1 MSKIE
6 VRLNPDTPPTGS
18 DLSVVNAA
26 RRSFNTRSEWE
37 VVGYEEEVLD
47 GSRTIINHP
56 IRKLKEKDKR
66 LIEYLARGMT
76 ADDFDNF
83 LESFTPASL
92 TSVIK
97 RAEEES
103 RDVVG
108 FSEYDILTNL
118 LWQWRNTPTHDTP
131 FNHTFISFEV
141 KAPIFVRAQLVK
153 HEYLIMSEF
162 SRRYITD
169 DIEFYEPDYWRKA
182 APNKK
187 QGSLEE
193 EIDNPAFNPY
203 HLNGKIKHAYLTAV
217 QDYGV
222 APEQARMVLPQST
235 MTEWTWSG
243 TLGAFAKM
251 CQLRLHPEAQYE
263 ARLVAQ
269 EVYKYLKEQ
278 WPVSAP
284 ALVEGVK

>member
-6 VRLNPDTPPTGS
+6 VRLNPDTPPTGT

-26 RRSFNTRSEWE
+26 RRSFNTRSDWDYFTKGE
-37 VVGYEEEVLD
+37 VNGRGELIEYV
-47 GSRTIINHP
+47 
-56 IRKLKEKDKR
+56 KLKDKDKR
-66 LIEYLARGMT
+66 LIEFLARGMT
-76 ADDFDNF
+76 ADDFEQF
-83 LESFTPASL
+83 ASEAL
-92 TSVIK
+92 LM
-97 RAEEES
+97 
-103 RDVVG
+103 G
-108 FSEYDILTNL
+108 GSEDYQDFVSK

-182 APNKK
+182 SPNKK

-193 EIDNPAFNPY
+193 DAKADTLICIGECLGEYVFRDYKDLAWS
-203 HLNGKIKHAYLTAV
+203 AYNEMIC
-217 QDYGV
+217 QGV

-263 ARLVAQ
+263 ARIVAQ
-269 EVYKYLKEQ
+269 EVYKYLKESY
-278 WPVSAP
+278 PVSAP
-284 ALVEGVK
+284 ALVEGVL

>member
-1 MSKIE
+1 LTKII
-6 VRLNPDTPPTGS
+6 VKLNPDTPPTGT

-26 RRSFNTRSEWE
+26 RRSFNTRSEWDWE
-37 VVGYEEEVLD
+37 TPAKGKPAGASY
-47 GSRTIINHP
+47 HP
-56 IRKLKEKDKR
+56 ILKDKDKR
-66 LIEYLARGMT
+66 LIEFLACGMT
-76 ADDFDNF
+76 ADDFEKFKLEVGSKGLDWLYYMDNNKEGE
-83 LESFTPASL
+83 LVEQ
-92 TSVIK
+92 
-97 RAEEES
+97 
-103 RDVVG
+103 
-108 FSEYDILTNL
+108 

-162 SRRYITD
+162 SRRYITAG
-169 DIEFYEPDYWRKA
+169 IEFYEPDYWRKA

-193 EIDNPAFNPY
+193 
-203 HLNGKIKHAYLTAV
+203 AV
-217 QDYGV
+217 DDDVLLYDYKYYGEEQPLELYNKMVQAGV

-263 ARLVAQ
+263 ARIVAQ
-269 EVYKYLKEQ
+269 EVYKHLKAQ

-284 ALVEGVK
+284 ALVEGVL